1 MKAIVFN
8 QYGGPEVLRHVDV
21 PDPVARAGEVLVDV
35 YAASVNGADYKVRRG
50 GGPYKVHFP
59 HILGRDFSGVI
70 SAAGPG
76 VQDLAVGDPVFG
88 VLDRGKEGAYA
99 EKLAIEAAIIAHK
112 PDWLEH
118 IDAAALGLAGLTALW
133 AIEDTAHLRNGETI
147 LIHGGAGGV
156 GSVAIQLAH
165 LLGAKVITTAS
176 AANHAYVTS
185 LGADQVIDY
194 NVRDFTQ
201 ATEPCDVVFDTVGG
215 DTHVRSYKVLKPG
228 GRLVWIAPP
237 PEGFVPTRH
246 DVVSERPAVL
256 RDRPHLQR
264 ILDLVEAGSLRA
276 PPMQRFPLDQ
286 AAQAHRISEGRHL
299 RGKLVLQV
307 R

>member
-8 QYGGPEVLRHVDV
+8 QYGGPEVLRYVDV

-70 SAAGPG
+70 SATGPG
-76 VQDLAVGDPVFG
+76 VQDLAIGDPVFG
-88 VLDRGKEGAYA
+88 VLERGKEGAYA
-99 EKLAIEAAIIAHK
+99 EKLAIEAAIIARK

-118 IDAAALGLAGLTALW
+118 VDAAALGLASITALW
-133 AIEDTAHLRNGETI
+133 AIEDTARLRSGETI

-156 GSVAIQLAH
+156 ASLAIQLAH
-165 LLGAKVITTAS
+165 RLGAKVITTAS
-176 AANHAYVTS
+176 AVNHDYVMN

-194 NVRDFTQ
+194 NARDFTQ
-201 ATEPCDVVFDTVGG
+201 ASGPCDVVFDTVGG
-215 DTHVRSYKVLKPG
+215 ATHVRSYEVLEPG

-276 PPMQRFPLDQ
+276 PLMQRFPLAQ
-286 AAQAHRISEGRHL
+286 AAQAHRISESRHL
-299 RGKLVLQV
+299 RGKLVLTV